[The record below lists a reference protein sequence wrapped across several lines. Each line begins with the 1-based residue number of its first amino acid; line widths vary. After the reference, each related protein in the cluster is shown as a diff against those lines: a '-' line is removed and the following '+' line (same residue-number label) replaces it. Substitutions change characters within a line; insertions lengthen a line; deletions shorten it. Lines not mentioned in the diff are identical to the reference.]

1 MGKSIHTIDSHVTYR
16 KGQVT
21 TGDPDVGKV
30 ACGPGTAH
38 PVPAT
43 LDQIAEI
50 FYRVR
55 DTKISG
61 GKYTME
67 RTDLPELTYKYEGM
81 FNNASPPAHNYHI
94 GGSGEWLQH
103 VTRGYFFGADSPNK
117 GWLKHHC
124 DPVYTS
130 PIGGDWHDAK
140 DEFCMWPDD
149 DLYTGP
155 TGANHEVVTG
165 YSGGSESAPSFYG
178 PYYKRTL
185 PQTDPTPDI
194 VTYYGDRS
202 RFGFTPEVA
211 FTGAASPFDPAAT
224 LYPRISWGNGT
235 WFFGSEFGSEAS
247 TGSAEIVLSSSTLL
261 IPIRASRSGYTVSM
275 TSSPRLTV
283 TKWWPYAKPD
293 GSPVWDAETGLST

>member
-1 MGKSIHTIDSHVTYR
+1 MSVEVNTLEFRETYV

-21 TGDPDVGKV
+21 TGDPDVGFV

-61 GKYTME
+61 GEYTME
-67 RTDLPELTYKYEGM
+67 STELPYKYAGL
-81 FNNASPPAHNYHI
+81 FNTGPLPAHNYHI
-94 GGSGEWLQH
+94 EQSGDWLQH
-103 VTRGYFFGADSPNK
+103 VIRGYSFGAESPNE

-130 PIGGDWHDAK
+130 PIGGDFHDAK

-149 DLYTGP
+149 DVYTGSM
-155 TGANHEVVTG
+155 GANHEILTG
-165 YSGGSESAPSFYG
+165 YSGGSVSAPSVYG
-178 PYYKRTL
+178 PYYKRTWL
-185 PQTDPTPDI
+185 RPDPTPDV

-202 RFGFTPEVA
+202 TFVFYPQVA

-224 LYPRISWGNGT
+224 LYPRIFWGNNT

-261 IPIRASRSGYTVSM
+261 IPIRASRSGYTVNM
-275 TSSPRLTV
+275 TSPPKLTV

-293 GSPVWDAETGLST
+293 GSPVWNSTTGGPGV